1 MNDESQMSPADI
13 SKGVAVSGEAI
24 MANSFGTVVA
34 DYTTVDFIGRR
45 HQASLEYNVD
55 EVRQRVY

>member
-1 MNDESQMSPADI
+1 MSPADI